1 MKLIILFCSFAI
13 ISCKATVPVEK
24 YNEDIR
30 LLQQN
35 NTKLKNDMNST
46 DVKIS
51 NLSNKLLILEAKIS
65 ELQKTLQNGPQI
77 KVASEI
83 KETVKVD
90 LKKEVEEYIVTDTK
104 DEEPIVLTNSMLTSK
119 KNSNDK
125 SEDTKDL
132 KIKKYSN
139 EKIKSMYDNALN
151 LFREKKHSES
161 IEIFDELISL
171 HKKRKSSLNDNFH
184 YWIGENYLS
193 LNDIPLARKHFTE
206 VIQKYPNENKVPDCL
221 FKLGNILELE
231 SKKNEA
237 IELYNKIIK
246 DYPDT
251 EASKLS
257 IKQLEVI
264 Q

>member
-1 MKLIILFCSFAI
+1 
-13 ISCKATVPVEK
+13 
-24 YNEDIR
+24 
-30 LLQQN
+30 
-35 NTKLKNDMNST
+35 MNSN
-46 DVKIS
+46 DVKLS
-51 NLSNKLLILEAKIS
+51 NLSNKVLILEAKIS
-65 ELQKTLQNGPQI
+65 ELQKTLQNGIQSKIPT
-77 KVASEI
+77 ET
-83 KETVKVD
+83 KETVKID
-90 LKKEVEEYIVTDTK
+90 LKKEVEEYIVTDK
-104 DEEPIVLTNSMLTSK
+104 DEEPIILTNSMLTK
-119 KNSNDK
+119 KNGNNK
-125 SEDTKDL
+125 SEDIKDT

-139 EKIKSMYDNALN
+139 EKIKSMYDEALN
-151 LFREKKHSES
+151 LFREKKYSES
-161 IEIFDELISL
+161 IEIFDELIAL
-171 HKKRKSSLNDNFH
+171 HKKRRSSLNDNFH

-237 IELYNKIIK
+237 IEMYNKVIK

-257 IKQLEVI
+257 MKQLEVI